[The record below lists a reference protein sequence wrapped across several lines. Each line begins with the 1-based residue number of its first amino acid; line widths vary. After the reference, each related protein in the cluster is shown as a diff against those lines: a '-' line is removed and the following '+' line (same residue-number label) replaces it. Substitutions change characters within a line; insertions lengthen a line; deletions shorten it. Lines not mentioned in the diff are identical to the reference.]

1 MSRRVRFG
9 IIIALVGIGLAAI
22 GIYTIGRIIRQSLA
36 PLPPPAP
43 TARPSVQAVVTT
55 HDVPLGSVLRAG
67 DIKILEVPVELAP
80 QGVITDLAQ
89 VTGRITKVRLVAG
102 ELVMEHNLADPTN
115 VNHDLGFIIGDN
127 QVLMAFP
134 AQDLMSTLNVLQRG
148 DLIDILVTLSQE
160 VPTASEGVGG
170 EVVVR
175 EGDTVSRVLTFD
187 AFQRLEIT
195 AMVVDIVQQ
204 EQRSASPVPAGEGTP
219 QPQPTPQ
226 PSDVRVRAYLLALN
240 PQDALLLKHLK
251 DTGATFDFVLRAPT
265 SNQLFELQTVTSDY
279 LIDRYELSIL
289 K

>member
-1 MSRRVRFG
+1 LSRRVRFG
-9 IIIALVGIGLAAI
+9 IIIALVGVGLAVI
-22 GIYTIGRIIRQSLA
+22 GIYTLGRIIRQSLA
-36 PLPPPAP
+36 PLPPPTPQPAIL
-43 TARPSVQAVVTT
+43 VQAVVTT
-55 HDVPLGSVLRAG
+55 HDVLLGSVLRSE
-67 DIKILEVPVELAP
+67 DIKTLDVPAELAP
-80 QGVITDLAQ
+80 PGVITDPAQ
-89 VTGRITKVRLVAG
+89 VTGRITRVRLVAG
-102 ELVMEHNLADPTN
+102 ELVMEHNLADPSN

-134 AQDLMSTLNVLQRG
+134 AEDLMSSLNVLQRG

-160 VPTASEGVGG
+160 VPTAREGAGG

-175 EGDTVSRVLTFD
+175 EGETVSRVLTFD

-204 EQRSASPVPAGEGTP
+204 EQRATAPLPAGEGTP

-226 PSDVRVRAYLLALN
+226 PSEVRVRAYLLALN

-279 LIDRYELSIL
+279 LIDRYELSII

>member
-9 IIIALVGIGLAAI
+9 ILIALVGVGLAVI
-22 GIYTIGRIIRQSLA
+22 GIYTHGRIIQQSLA
-36 PLPPPAP
+36 TLPPPTPQPAIL
-43 TARPSVQAVVTT
+43 VQAVVTT
-55 HDVPLGSVLRAG
+55 HDVPLGSVLRSD
-67 DIKILEVPVELAP
+67 DIKTLEVPAELAP
-80 QGVITDLAQ
+80 PNVVTDPAQ
-89 VTGRITKVRLVAG
+89 VIGRITRVHLVAG
-102 ELVMEHNLADPTN
+102 ELVMEHNLADPPN
-115 VNHDLGFIIGDN
+115 VNHDLGFLIGDN

-160 VPTASEGVGG
+160 VPTAREGAEG
-170 EVVVR
+170 ELVVR
-175 EGDTVSRVLTFD
+175 EGETVSKVLTFD
-187 AFQRLEIT
+187 AMQRLEIT
-195 AMVVDIVQQ
+195 AMVVDIVQE
-204 EQRSASPVPAGEGTP
+204 EQRPAAALPAGEGTP

-226 PSDVRVRAYLLALN
+226 PSEVRLRAYLLALN

-279 LIDRYELSIL
+279 LIYRYELSII